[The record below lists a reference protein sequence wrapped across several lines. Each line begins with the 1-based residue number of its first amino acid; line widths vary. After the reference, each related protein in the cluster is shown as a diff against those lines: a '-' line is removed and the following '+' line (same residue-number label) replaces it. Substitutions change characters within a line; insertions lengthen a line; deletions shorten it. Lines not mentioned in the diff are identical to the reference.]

1 MSKQSI
7 SPRDI
12 IQKAFP
18 GIPAKE
24 AKDMVELGKVL
35 SYDPEIVLCREGAIE
50 DTFYIILEG
59 DVRVTKV
66 INHDEDR
73 LLKHLLPGD
82 FFGEM
87 GLIHNAPRGASVTTT
102 VPTTVLC
109 IHKSDFDRMLR
120 RSSSVSMAMVREVS
134 RRLRENDEM
143 AIEDL
148 RLKAGELAAAYQ
160 RLAQEEFARREF
172 LTSIAHEL
180 RTPLTAASGFLEMA
194 RKRMLDGEAM
204 DMALDTVSRN
214 VQQIVSL
221 VNDILFL
228 QEVELVLPELHPTDL
243 GTVVSNAVNSLRE
256 NATQNSVRVLVDIQ
270 PNIPLVCGHF
280 KSLERAMVMVLDNAI
295 KFSPD
300 GGDVNVLVA
309 QIGTDVCV
317 SVTDHGVGIPR
328 ETIPHIFDRF
338 FHIEEV
344 GDELFGGLGLGLAIT
359 RQVIEQHGG
368 RIEVESKINA
378 GSTFKLYFST
388 KVECEEL

>member
-1 MSKQSI
+1 MSKLSI
-7 SPRDI
+7 SPKDI

-24 AKDMVELGKVL
+24 AKEMAELGEVL
-35 SYDPEIVLCREGAIE
+35 SFDAETILCREGAIE
-50 DTFYIILEG
+50 DTFYIILDG

-66 INHDEDR
+66 IDHDEDR
-73 LLKHLLPGD
+73 LLKHLQPGD

-102 VPTTVLC
+102 IPTIVLC
-109 IHKSDFDRMLR
+109 IHKSDFDGMLR

-180 RTPLTAASGFLEMA
+180 RTPLTAAGGFLEMA
-194 RKRMLDGEAM
+194 RKKMLDVEAM

-243 GTVVSNAVNSLRE
+243 GTVASNAINVLRE
-256 NATQNSVRVLVDIQ
+256 KANQNGVRILMDIQ
-270 PNIPLVCGHF
+270 PHLPQVCGHF

-300 GGDVNVLVA
+300 GGDVNVLVD
-309 QIGTDVCV
+309 QNGEYVCV
-317 SVTDHGVGIPR
+317 SVTDHGIGIPKDAM
-328 ETIPHIFDRF
+328 PHIFDRF

-368 RIEVESKINA
+368 KIEVESRVSE
-378 GSTFKLYFST
+378 GSTFKLYLST
-388 KVECEEL
+388 RVECDEL